1 MNVAASPARHSAVL
15 RLQGKQQFLPA
26 KDNWYSGRGR
36 NRNKKKQQRYIR
48 YAEESTSPDA
58 ALAAHC
64 DCESW
69 DSLRASKSTTRPVD
83 FCGCLEFDEDASFHR
98 KWDLGRGDVASC
110 PATEIFIP
118 ATAFPTKLNAFS
130 HNELEGDT
138 SLIPKSL
145 VDQVSA

>member
-1 MNVAASPARHSAVL
+1 MSPPVPHGILLFSAYKENNSSSRPKIIDTAAEGEI
-15 RLQGKQQFLPA
+15 QI
-26 KDNWYSGRGR
+26 
-36 NRNKKKQQRYIR
+36 KKKQRYIR
-48 YAEESTSPDA
+48 YVEGSTSPDA